1 MKYQY
6 IRLGYEIDKKKI
18 FVSSIRKGEYRR
30 KLSFRS
36 CSSSPSS
43 LKTFTSSD
51 EQNSSG
57 DEPETFPGQKKL
69 LRPNENRKYT
79 LKFID

>member
-1 MKYQY
+1 MKFQY
-6 IRLGYEIDKKKI
+6 NEINKKI
-18 FVSSIRKGEYRR
+18 FVLSIRQGEYRR

-69 LRPNENRKYT
+69 LRPNGKPKMNIKIYR
-79 LKFID
+79 LILL